1 MKGCVLQPSSEA
13 GRTPPVTS
21 KLSRE
26 EESFVSELQKTY
38 RVDNKSKI
46 MRALELLRSLD
57 QSVLEALSRLDV
69 AVIRRSME
77 GNAEAQRSGERVLR
91 RLTEFVKTSGKT
103 SPSSGKTPVSSGKS
117 PASLVPSRSVP
128 EKRRSDDVSFRSAQ
142 PPQKMPRVS
151 ESSWG
156 RGGRGF
162 QHHEG
167 PPDRPSVR
175 PMFDRPRYMDEPRP
189 REWMGPPG
197 RGDMMRREY
206 PMSGYRPQPQPRPPP
221 RGRYGH
227 GPYY

>member
-1 MKGCVLQPSSEA
+1 VQPSSEA

-26 EESFVSELQKTY
+26 EESFVSELQKIY

-46 MRALELLRSLD
+46 IRALELLRSLD
-57 QSVLEALSRLDV
+57 QSVLEALSRLD
-69 AVIRRSME
+69 ASVIRRSME

-91 RLTEFVKTSGKT
+91 RLTEFVKTGGKT
-103 SPSSGKTPVSSGKS
+103 PPSSAKTPVSSGKS
-117 PASLVPSRSVP
+117 PASSVPSRSIP

-142 PPQKMPRVS
+142 PPQKMPRIS

-162 QHHEG
+162 QHAQG
-167 PPDRPSVR
+167 PHDRPSVR
-175 PMFDRPRYMDEPRP
+175 PMFDRPMYMDEPRP
-189 REWMGPPG
+189 REWMGPPS

-206 PMSGYRPQPQPRPPP
+206 PMSGYRPQSQPRPPP
-221 RGRYGH
+221 RGRYGR
-227 GPYY
+227 GPYF